1 MPKTIRKTPTMQMME
16 YKHQKDIETLILE
29 ALVQAKGEQKE
40 ASVLLDV
47 SESSICR
54 WIQELDLTKKAS
66 QIRKRNGLVPTAG
79 ELRMKTSGDKELIE
93 LVVLEPC
100 SECGVKFDSLIVHN
114 VTQVNKKDD
123 KTIAVVRD
131 ELNRKHWFSLDL
143 SKLGNG

>member
-1 MPKTIRKTPTMQMME
+1 MALME
-16 YKHQKDIETLILE
+16 YRHQKDIETLILE
-29 ALVQAKGEQKE
+29 ALVQARGEQKE

-66 QIRKRNGLVPTAG
+66 QIRKKNGLLPTAG
-79 ELRMKTSGDKELIE
+79 ELRMETVDGKELIE

-100 SECGVKFDSLIVHN
+100 SECGIKFESLIVHN
-114 VTQVNKKDD
+114 VTQVNRKDN

-131 ELNRKHWFSLDL
+131 ELNRKHWFALDL